1 MFLYE
6 HVYAHNFYSQLIRQ
20 FEYKQ
25 KKHLTRTYLDLV
37 KNMSASMLASLVF
50 CQKQNINQLIT
61 Q

>member
-6 HVYAHNFYSQLIRQ
+6 HVYAQ
-20 FEYKQ
+20 FLFTTHKSVWVQAE
-25 KKHLTRTYLDLV
+25 KHLTRTYLDLV

-50 CQKQNINQLIT
+50 CQKQNINQLIN